1 MPDGK
6 ISVTSKLGKGSTFIV
21 DLTLG
26 VAQKPNAVLFNDNQE
41 VILVVT
47 GDKMRAKYL
56 KETLQSWN
64 TRPIIFTQ
72 AKKAVQFLRQT
83 KVKIMN
89 IDAVITDHDLGQYT
103 GAQLLEAIRMTDAFT
118 GLKTILL
125 SAKDNYENIE
135 TVDGESLKSVI
146 FDSPN
151 ETNASNLKSQNMA
164 A

>member
-56 KETLQSWN
+56 KETLQSWLSLIHISEP
-64 TRPIIFTQ
+64 TRP
-72 AKKAVQFLRQT
+72 
-83 KVKIMN
+83 
-89 IDAVITDHDLGQYT
+89 Y
-103 GAQLLEAIRMTDAFT
+103 
-118 GLKTILL
+118 
-125 SAKDNYENIE
+125 
-135 TVDGESLKSVI
+135 
-146 FDSPN
+146 
-151 ETNASNLKSQNMA
+151 
-164 A
+164 